1 MASLAAVAVAVA
13 VVALATAAWRWLQC
27 AAERREEVRRLAW
40 LASEEVEFAERE
52 AYYYANHGSFGRA
65 ADVTAAAPLWTAPE
79 VVASPRVEEEEER
92 EAATEPLEPPARGK
106 KGSCAVCRR
115 QTSFRCKRCKGVNY
129 WSVRSLPC
137 PILLL
142 FDCSSCRLSCRDIQQ
157 VAERKIRF
165 FQ

>member
-65 ADVTAAAPLWTAPE
+65 ADGTAAAPPLWTAAPE
-79 VVASPRVEEEEER
+79 VASPRVEE

-129 WSVRSLPC
+129 WSVRCLPY

-142 FDCSSCRLSCRDIQQ
+142 FRLQFMPIIISRHS
-157 VAERKIRF
+157 ASG
-165 FQ
+165 